1 MRLIGDASCLL
12 ITQCSHETLNVY
24 MSSIHTLDEALKD
37 DPKKMF
43 YLSKLG
49 QDPLFAVDE
58 AKRLLVVYSNC
69 EVGSARLWDV

>member
-24 MSSIHTLDEALKD
+24 MSSIHTVDEALKD
-37 DPKKMF
+37 DPKKTF

-58 AKRLLVVYSNC
+58 TKRLLVVYSNC
-69 EVGSARLWDV
+69 EVGSARFWDL